1 MTRDLQVNVEY
12 DKEYDVL
19 YILVGD
25 PAAAEAE
32 ALAEGVYVR
41 RDMFSDRIAGVVI
54 EQYSKKDMKC
64 LSEILPLGLGNAL
77 PLIKPRLPV
86 DQMKDKSFNGFPVH

>member
-12 DKEYDVL
+12 DEEYDVL

-25 PAAAEAE
+25 PVAAEAE

-41 RDMFSDRIAGVVI
+41 RDMFSDRIAGAVI
-54 EQYSKKDMKC
+54 EKYSKKDIKC
-64 LSEILPLGLGNAL
+64 LSEILPSGLGDYL
-77 PLIKPRLPV
+77 PPIKLHMSV
-86 DQMKDKSFNGFPVH
+86 DQTNKKSFNGFPVH